1 MSKIKLIVT
10 STFGLEAIVKREVQ
24 DMGFDGFTVSD
35 GKIEFE
41 ATVQD
46 IPRLN
51 LWLRTADRVLLKL
64 GEFPAKDFG
73 QLFDQTK
80 ALPWEDWITQDA
92 KITVIGKSVRSQLVS
107 VRSCQSIVKK
117 AIIDRLKDRL
127 NADHLPETGPEF
139 TIQVAIL
146 KDIAQLTLD
155 TSGLG
160 LHKRGYRASAGEV
173 PMRENLAAALVLLSF
188 WDKDRQLIDP
198 MCGSGTILIE
208 AAMIGRNIAPG
219 LKRTFAAE
227 LWPAIDR
234 KVWEDARLAARR
246 AILPEGQLKIFGYD
260 FDPERIMDCRV
271 NAKKAGVGKDIVFE
285 KKDIRDLHP
294 DGQYGIVI
302 TNPPYGV
309 KLGDPHEMGP
319 IYYALD
325 KALRD
330 NKGWSL
336 YILTADKRF
345 PEYFKRAQPDRVRK
359 LFNGTIEV
367 NYYQYYGERP
377 PKEISGIAKPQ
388 SCP

>member
-1 MSKIKLIVT
+1 MTKIRLIVT
-10 STFGLEAIVKREVQ
+10 STFGLEAVVKREVQ
-24 DMGFDGFTVSD
+24 DLGLSGMTVAD
-35 GKIEFE
+35 GKVEFE
-41 ATVQD
+41 AELSD

-64 GEFPAKDFG
+64 GEFPSIDFDE
-73 QLFDQTK
+73 LFDHTRE
-80 ALPWEDWITQDA
+80 LPWEEWLPQDA
-92 KITVIGKSVRSQLVS
+92 KITVIAKAVRSQIDS

-117 AIIDRLKDRL
+117 AIVDCLKENL
-127 NADHLPETGPEF
+127 KVEILPETGPEF

-188 WDKDRQLIDP
+188 WDKDRQLVDP

-219 LKRTFAAE
+219 LKRPFAAE
-227 LWPAIDR
+227 AWPAID
-234 KVWEDARLAARR
+234 KKTWEDARSAARE
-246 AILPEGQLKIFGYD
+246 AILPEGQLKIFGSD
-260 FDPERIMDCRV
+260 LDPERIMDCRG
-271 NAKKAGVGKDIVFE
+271 NAKKAGVDKDIVFE
-285 KKDIRDLHP
+285 KKDIRDLHV
-294 DGQYGIVI
+294 DGQFGIVI

-309 KLGDPHEMGP
+309 KLGDPHELSP
-319 IYYALD
+319 IYNALD
-325 KALRD
+325 QALKE

-345 PEYFKRAQPDRVRK
+345 PEYFRRAQPDRVRK

-367 NYYQYYGERP
+367 HYFQYYGARP
-377 PKEISGIAKPQ
+377 PREAVDGPKS
-388 SCP
+388 